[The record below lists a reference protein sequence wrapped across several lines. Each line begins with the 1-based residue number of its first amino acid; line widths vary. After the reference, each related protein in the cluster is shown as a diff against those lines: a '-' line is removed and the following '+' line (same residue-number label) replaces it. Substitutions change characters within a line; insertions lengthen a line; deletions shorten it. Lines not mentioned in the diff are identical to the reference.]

1 MTSKEGLVGLL
12 AVLTT
17 VLFFFF
23 FFLSLVKEKKEDF
36 SSLLGWVAHRKGQ
49 RGSCASFF
57 AWVVPA
63 PASLADIF
71 GRHSRLPQFLQT
83 SSLPLSETTSV
94 LGQNSFSFFFSHP
107 SCCISISFFFSL
119 FPFSLCAPSPSFE
132 VPRNHHIMMGE
143 GKERER
149 KRR

>member
-12 AVLTT
+12 VVLTT
-17 VLFFFF
+17 VLFSFF
-23 FFLSLVKEKKEDF
+23 FFLSLMIEKKEDF

-83 SSLPLSETTSV
+83 SSLQLSETASV
-94 LGQNSFSFFFSHP
+94 LGQNSFLFFFTPFMLHWY
-107 SCCISISFFFSL
+107 FFFFPSFL
-119 FPFSLCAPSPSFE
+119 FPSVLLLLRSKFPGITVS
-132 VPRNHHIMMGE
+132 
-143 GKERER
+143 
-149 KRR
+149 